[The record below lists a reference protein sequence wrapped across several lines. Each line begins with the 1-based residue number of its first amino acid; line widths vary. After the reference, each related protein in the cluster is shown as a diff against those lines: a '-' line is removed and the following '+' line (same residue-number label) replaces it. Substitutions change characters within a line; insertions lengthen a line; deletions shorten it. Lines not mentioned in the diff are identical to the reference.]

1 MAAWR
6 LLESRDFRDPAVGV
20 DLVGHDLVDLDLVDL
35 DLVDLVVQLV
45 NGW

>member
-20 DLVGHDLVDLDLVDL
+20 DLV
-35 DLVDLVVQLV
+35 DLVVKLV

>member
-20 DLVGHDLVDLDLVDL
+20 DLVGL